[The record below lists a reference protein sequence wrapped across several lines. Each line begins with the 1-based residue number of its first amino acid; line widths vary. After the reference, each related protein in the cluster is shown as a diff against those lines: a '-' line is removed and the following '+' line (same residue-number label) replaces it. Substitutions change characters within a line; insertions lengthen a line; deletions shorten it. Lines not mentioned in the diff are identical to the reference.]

1 MSHGRLLSIV
11 ASVVV
16 AATLVAAITVMDTPA
31 QQREQ
36 RVDSRRV
43 DDLQNIGNA
52 VDAYHARNG
61 ALPADIGV
69 VMSQPGWNL
78 AAADPVDGQPYAYE
92 ILGER
97 SYRLC
102 ASFATDTADGGQA
115 SLVIDAW
122 KHGAGRQC
130 FKREA
135 PPPASAT
142 PR

>member
-36 RVDSRRV
+36 RVDARRV

-69 VMSQPGWNL
+69 IMSQPGWDL
-78 AAADPVDGQPYAYE
+78 AD
-92 ILGER
+92 R
-97 SYRLC
+97 R
-102 ASFATDTADGGQA
+102 
-115 SLVIDAW
+115 AW
-122 KHGAGRQC
+122 
-130 FKREA
+130 
-135 PPPASAT
+135 
-142 PR
+142 